1 MKNRKSIRY
10 ERVIVLVIALALF
23 GGVIA
28 YLLSTEDTADIV
40 ADQRSTRLQIVSFER
55 VPVEPQRLEIVAY
68 SQVNPRWSANL
79 TAAVSGR
86 VLDVTDKALAGE
98 PVAAGTVLLHI
109 EPSPYEA
116 ELASAK
122 VALQEAELAL
132 WNAKNASHL
141 AQEQF
146 RREGK
151 TAPNDLALK
160 LPQLQIAT
168 DSVALAQA
176 RLKRAEQQ
184 LANTI
189 VSAPFSG
196 FVTERHVSPGQ
207 AIGTGETLV
216 HLVDDKVFELEV
228 ELNRR
233 DWSLLPQ
240 PIVETVARV
249 LDQSGAEIGQAQV
262 RRAGGFLDE
271 KTRLYKIFLEVNAA
285 DNPAILAGDFVQV
298 ALTGRIFERAMSI
311 PEGAL
316 TQEGYVW
323 HLDEEDCLKRFAP
336 IVLFRRDA
344 RVIIEAPDEPHV
356 ASWRIV
362 TTPLASFLPGQRA
375 EPAET
380 TQHR

>member
-1 MKNRKSIRY
+1 MKIRKSIRY
-10 ERVIVLVIALALF
+10 ERIIIMLIALVFLGSVIV
-23 GGVIA
+23 

-40 ADQRSTRLQIVSFER
+40 ADHSSTRLQIVSFER
-55 VPVEPQRLEIVAY
+55 VPVEPQRIEIVAF

-109 EPSPYEA
+109 EPSQYEA
-116 ELASAK
+116 EVASAK

-146 RREGK
+146 NREGK

-176 RLKRAEQQ
+176 RLKSAEQQ
-184 LANTI
+184 LAYTT

-207 AIGTGETLV
+207 SIGSGETLV

-228 ELNRR
+228 ELDRR
-233 DWSLLPQ
+233 DWSLLPRPQ
-240 PIVETVARV
+240 VETTARV
-249 LDQSGAEIGQAQV
+249 LDQSGAEIGRAQV
-262 RRAGGFLDE
+262 RRAGGFLDD

-285 DNPAILAGDFVQV
+285 DNPAVLAGDFVQV

-323 HLDEEDCLKRFAP
+323 HLDKEDRLQRLTP
-336 IVLFRRDA
+336 VVLFRREG
-344 RVIIEAPDEPHV
+344 RIIIEAPDEPR
-356 ASWRIV
+356 APARRIA

-380 TQHR
+380 TQP